1 MILEHE
7 IPKGS
12 KVYFGKIAK
21 RKREL
26 ENLSANL
33 LSENGFTEIVTPTFS
48 YHQTSSLPLKN
59 LVQLT
64 DHENNPMTLR
74 ADNTTSLFHITQ
86 KRLGR
91 NSSNTKWFYVQPV
104 FRYPSSESYQIGAE
118 IIDETDLEE
127 VLNLNLEI
135 FKNFRL
141 EPTLQISNIEIP
153 RLIAKNLNIDIS
165 LFKNIEI
172 KKILDLKIDWLSEL
186 MYLENAEDIPK
197 VKSLL
202 PDFLIEPMEK
212 IEKLV
217 KNIEHKKMIISPI
230 QYTKMEYYNSIYFR
244 VFHRN
249 TVFSRGGSYTLDEVN
264 SVGFS
269 IHLDE
274 VLGEENDL

>member
-7 IPKGS
+7 IPKDS
-12 KVYFGKIAK
+12 KVYFGEIAK

-26 ENLSANL
+26 ENISANL
-33 LSENGFTEIVTPTFS
+33 FSENGFTEIVTPTFS

-59 LVQLT
+59 LIQLS
-64 DHENNPMTLR
+64 DYKNNPMTLR

-91 NSSNTKWFYVQPV
+91 NSSNTKWFYIQPV

-118 IIDETDLEE
+118 IIDETDLEK

-135 FKNFRL
+135 FKNFKL
-141 EPTLQISNIEIP
+141 ESTLQISNIEIP
-153 RLIAKNLNIDIS
+153 RLIANHLNIDIS

-186 MYLENAEDIPK
+186 LYLEKAEDISK

-212 IEKLV
+212 IENLV
-217 KNIEHKKMIISPI
+217 KNLEHKNLIISPLY
-230 QYTKMEYYNSIYFR
+230 YTKMEYYNSVYFR
-244 VFHRN
+244 IFHKN
-249 TVFSRGGSYTLDEVN
+249 SVFSRGGSYTLDEIN

-269 IHLDE
+269 IYLDE
-274 VLGEENDL
+274 VLGEEI

>member
-7 IPKGS
+7 IPKES

-26 ENLSANL
+26 ENISANL

-48 YHQTSSLPLKN
+48 YHQTSSLPLKH

-91 NSSNTKWFYVQPV
+91 NSSNTKWFYIQPV

-118 IIDETDLEE
+118 IIDETDLEQ

-135 FKNFRL
+135 FKNFKL
-141 EPTLQISNIEIP
+141 ESTLQISNIEIP
-153 RLIAKNLNIDIS
+153 RLIANHLNIDIS

-172 KKILDLKIDWLSEL
+172 KKILDLKIDWLSKL
-186 MYLENAEDIPK
+186 LYLEKADDISK
-197 VKSLL
+197 VKPFL

-212 IEKLV
+212 IENLV
-217 KNIEHKKMIISPI
+217 RNLEHKNLIISPLY
-230 QYTKMEYYNSIYFR
+230 YTKMEYYNSVYFR
-244 VFHRN
+244 IFHKN
-249 TVFSRGGSYTLDEVN
+249 SIFSRGGSYRLDEIS

-269 IHLDE
+269 IYLDE
-274 VLGEENDL
+274 VLGEEI

>member
-7 IPKGS
+7 IPKES

-26 ENLSANL
+26 ENISANL

-48 YHQTSSLPLKN
+48 YHQTSSLPLKH

-91 NSSNTKWFYVQPV
+91 NSSNTKWFYIQPV

-118 IIDETDLEE
+118 IIDETDLEQ

-135 FKNFRL
+135 FKNFKL
-141 EPTLQISNIEIP
+141 ESTLQISNIEIP
-153 RLIAKNLNIDIS
+153 RLIANHLNIDIS

-172 KKILDLKIDWLSEL
+172 KKILDLKIDWLSKL
-186 MYLENAEDIPK
+186 LYLEKAEDIPR
-197 VKSLL
+197 VKPFL

-212 IEKLV
+212 IENLV
-217 KNIEHKKMIISPI
+217 RNLEHKNLIISPLY
-230 QYTKMEYYNSIYFR
+230 YTKMEYYNSVYFR
-244 VFHRN
+244 IFHKN
-249 TVFSRGGSYTLDEVN
+249 SIFSRGGSYTLDEIN

-269 IHLDE
+269 IYLDE
-274 VLGEENDL
+274 ILGEEI